1 MQIYKTKNS
10 MRTYL
15 SFFSITFFLSLGMLF
30 SSYTYSKSA
39 QNIFEDF
46 DQDGLSNAEELI
58 WGTDPYNP
66 DTDGDGYSDY
76 AEVRSGYD
84 PLKPAPG
91 DKIISKQIA
100 SEEREESSLLEISE
114 EGSLNITQKTAAQ
127 IAGMVEEASSD
138 GKEITLD
145 SIETLVNEA
154 ISESNEPIEL
164 PEIEENEIQ
173 ILKQEYSQLSQEARE
188 NKKKEDSIKY
198 LSSIAYV
205 MASTSPQKTQLESG
219 EAFAEMLE
227 KEVSQAIGGFSQ
239 GGFDQIQQWIGRG
252 KEALE
257 MMKEIEVPE
266 NMLDIH
272 KKGLQIA
279 KYSLSLESI
288 SHPNKEDPIGNIAI
302 LSRAQGLLVLV
313 GTYQEEVMETIEAMG
328 IQEIPL
334 ELL

>member
-1 MQIYKTKNS
+1 

-15 SFFSITFFLSLGMLF
+15 SFFSITFFLSLVLLF
-30 SSYTYSKSA
+30 SSYTHSQSA
-39 QNIFEDF
+39 QSIFEDF
-46 DQDGLSNAEELI
+46 DQDGLSNAEESI

-76 AEVRSGYD
+76 AEIKSGYD

-91 DKIISKQIA
+91 DKIISQET
-100 SEEREESSLLEISE
+100 SSEREKEESLLMNEQE
-114 EGSLNITQKTAAQ
+114 NSLNITQKTAAQ
-127 IAGMVEEASSD
+127 IAGMVEGVSSD
-138 GKEITLD
+138 GEEITLE
-145 SIETLVNEA
+145 SIEALVNEA

-164 PEIEENEIQ
+164 PEIEEGEIRV
-173 ILKQEYSQLSQEARE
+173 LKQEYSQLSEEARK
-188 NKKKEDSIKY
+188 NKEKEDSIKY

-205 MASTSPQKTQLESG
+205 IASTSPQQTRLDSG
-219 EAFAEMLE
+219 DIFAEMLE
-227 KEVSQAIGGFSQ
+227 KEISQAIGGFSQ
-239 GGFDQIQQWIGRG
+239 GGFEQIEEWIGRG
-252 KEALE
+252 TEALE

-279 KYSLSLESI
+279 KYSLSLEDI
-288 SHPNKEDPIGNIAI
+288 SRPNVEDPIGNIAI
-302 LSRAQGLLVLV
+302 LSRAQGLLVLM
-313 GTYQEEVMETIEAMG
+313 GTYQEEIMETIEAIG